1 MTAANPNPG
10 EGTTPGAASTVD
22 PGADPASTVTP
33 GTATPVPGTSGA
45 PTSGDYDAR
54 IRAGGDFA
62 SQEVKAHQSGR
73 DQAEATN
80 RKNADWMGDLEQY
93 KGQLSGSDITRHL
106 GDYNRALTDPD
117 VGKALRAFLDNGKV
131 PTSETSPEETTPEF
145 ETDDEKKIRE
155 QGVQISELSS
165 RISQQESGS
174 GTQALK
180 QHVETFFEN
189 YPSSPEVV
197 ARVKKQLTEQVRH
210 WSTQGDAGR
219 TAMQNLMTPN
229 GATTINSIA
238 LGLLSLAEQE
248 QAIKERGLRREHGLG
263 ALSTGVPSTVPGS
276 GNEPPPIFENGE
288 DAIKWARA
296 HPEAH
301 DSY

>member
-10 EGTTPGAASTVD
+10 EGTTPGAAST
-22 PGADPASTVTP
+22 PEGGAPASTTVE

-45 PTSGDYDAR
+45 PASGDYDAR
-54 IRAGGDFA
+54 IRADSNFA
-62 SQEVKAHQSGR
+62 SQEVKAHQSAR

-106 GDYNRALTDPD
+106 GDYNRALTDPRL
-117 VGKALRAFLDNGKV
+117 GKMVREFLDNGQV
-131 PTSETSPEETTPEF
+131 PTSETSSDETTSEF

-165 RISQQESGS
+165 RVSQQESGA
-174 GTQALK
+174 GTQALQ
-180 QHVETFFEN
+180 QHVETFFQK

-197 ARVKKQLTEQVRH
+197 ERVKQKLTEQVRL
-210 WSTQGDAGR
+210 WAGQKEAGVR
-219 TAMQNLMTPN
+219 AMQNLMSPKGVDTVN
-229 GATTINSIA
+229 LMAFGMLT
-238 LGLLSLAEQE
+238 EQE
-248 QAIKERGLRREHGLG
+248 QEAAVETRRLRREQGLG

>member
-33 GTATPVPGTSGA
+33 GTATPVSGTSGA

-80 RKNADWMGDLEQY
+80 RKTAEWMGDLEQY
-93 KGQLSGSDITRHL
+93 QGQLSGSDITRHL
-106 GDYNRALTDPD
+106 GDYNRALTDPK
-117 VGKALRAFLDNGKV
+117 VGKMVRAFLDGGQV
-131 PTSETSPEETTPEF
+131 PTSDDSSDETTTEF

-155 QGVQISELSS
+155 QGQQISELSS
-165 RISQQESGS
+165 RVSNQEAGA
-174 GTQALK
+174 GTQALQ
-180 QHVETFFEN
+180 QHIETFFKN
-189 YPSSPEVV
+189 YPSTPEVV
-197 ARVKKQLTEQVRH
+197 ERVKKGLTEQVRL
-210 WSTQGDAGR
+210 WAGQKEAGVR
-219 TAMQNLMTPN
+219 AMQNLMSPKGVDTVN
-229 GATTINSIA
+229 LMAFGMLT
-238 LGLLSLAEQE
+238 EQE
-248 QAIKERGLRREHGLG
+248 QEAAVETRRLRREQGLG